1 MTDLRKA
8 AEMALEALEFPFGS
22 ITKGSELGLIAEKH
36 RNAVTVLR
44 AALAQPSVKDTRD
57 EEIALL
63 REEIKRLR
71 FCIPEGDAAAAMEY
85 LAYCVEKDVAKEQE
99 RCIEI
104 VERELERLFDQDA
117 IPICKRIATA
127 IRENK

>member
-1 MTDLRKA
+1 MDREEIIRLAKEAGFGTLADLWPH
-8 AEMALEALEFPFGS
+8 ALERF
-22 ITKGSELGLIAEKH
+22 
-36 RNAVTVLR
+36 
-44 AALAQPSVKDTRD
+44 AALVAAPL
-57 EEIALL
+57 E
-63 REEIKRLR
+63 EEIKRLR
-71 FCIPEGDAAAAMEY
+71 FCISEGDAAAAMEY

-104 VERELERLFDQDA
+104 VERELERLLDRDA

>member
-1 MTDLRKA
+1 MTRDDIIRLAREA
-8 AEMALEALEFPFGS
+8 GFAGWLAETPF
-22 ITKGSELGLIAEKH
+22 
-36 RNAVTVLR
+36 VTDSFER
-44 AALAQPSVKDTRD
+44 FAALVAAPL
-57 EEIALL
+57 E
-63 REEIKRLR
+63 EEIKRLR